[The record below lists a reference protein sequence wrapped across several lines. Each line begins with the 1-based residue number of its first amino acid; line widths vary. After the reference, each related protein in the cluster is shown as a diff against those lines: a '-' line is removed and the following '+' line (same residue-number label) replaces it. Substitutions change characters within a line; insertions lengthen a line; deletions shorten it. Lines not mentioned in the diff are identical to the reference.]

1 MMSDFTYDI
10 ETDLGFIRLLISD
23 IGGKDE
29 ASFIF
34 KDAEIEAILAR
45 RANVFTAAASLLR
58 VIAGNEAMVLKR
70 IEFMEL
76 KTEGDMVSKELRTLA
91 TELEKT
97 ADDDQAFEI
106 VTLNVDMFSRR
117 DIILRRLRHGRET
130 I

>member
-1 MMSDFTYDI
+1 MSDFTYDI

-23 IGGKDE
+23 IGGKDTT
-29 ASFIF
+29 SFIF
-34 KDAEIEAILAR
+34 KDDEIEAILAR

-76 KTEGDMVSKELRTLA
+76 KTEGDAVSKELRQLA